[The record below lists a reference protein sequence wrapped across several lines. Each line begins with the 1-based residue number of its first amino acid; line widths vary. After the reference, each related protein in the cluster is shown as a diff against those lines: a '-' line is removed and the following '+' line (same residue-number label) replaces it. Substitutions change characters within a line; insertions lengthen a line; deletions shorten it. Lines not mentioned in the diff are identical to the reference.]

1 MLSPNRDAGP
11 SEGAWDGD
19 FTSPEDRAADY
30 SAGLTSLGFIKA
42 AIRRG
47 RRAWCAT
54 AAAGFLIGLAVYAT
68 SPPVYQASTTLL
80 LTNGPEPQPGAAVQD
95 DQTIAQ
101 SIPVAELALHKLG
114 LPESTA
120 TFLASYVA
128 TPVTDRALSII
139 VSAPTSNDAV
149 TRASALATAFLSY
162 RAAQLQ
168 AQQRQL
174 FGSLEQQVNQ
184 ARQHADSFSAQM
196 KKVLTQP
203 PSPAR
208 RTELTNLRIQRSQA
222 VGALNQLEQA
232 TNATKASTQALTT
245 TEVTGSQVLNA
256 AAPLPHS
263 RYRHLVLYPLVGLI
277 LGLVLGLG
285 VVIVRALISDR
296 LRRRDDIARALDAP
310 VRLSIGPVRFS
321 RWRPGK
327 RGLEAAQNSD
337 IQRIVMHLGAA
348 VRPGSS
354 GIASLAVV
362 PVDDPEVAALSLASL
377 ASSCSQEG
385 FRVILADLGQGAPA
399 AKLLG
404 ATGSGIQQV
413 RVNGTDLLVVVP
425 DPDDVELA
433 GPLRNLSRREKSAD
447 PLVAACSSAD
457 LLLTLAP
464 LDPSLGGEHL
474 ATWAANAVAVITAGR
489 SSWTRIHAVSEMIR
503 LAGTRLDSAV
513 LVGADKTDESLGITH
528 TPETD
533 HDAEAAEQSPRPDAQ
548 DVYVTADQGRGG
560 G

>member
-1 MLSPNRDAGP
+1 V
-11 SEGAWDGD
+11 
-19 FTSPEDRAADY
+19 T
-30 SAGLTSLGFIKA
+30 T
-42 AIRRG
+42 
-47 RRAWCAT
+47 
-54 AAAGFLIGLAVYAT
+54 
-68 SPPVYQASTTLL
+68 PPVYQASTTLL

-101 SIPVAELALHKLG
+101 SIPVAERALHKLG
-114 LPESTA
+114 LSENAA
-120 TFLASYVA
+120 TFLASYAA

-139 VSAPTSNDAV
+139 VNAPTSNDAV
-149 TRASALATAFLSY
+149 SRASALATAFLSY

-168 AQQRQL
+168 AQQTQL
-174 FGSLEQQVNQ
+174 FNSLEQQVNQ

-196 KKVLTQP
+196 TKVLTQP

-208 RTELTNLRIQRSQA
+208 RTELGNLRIQHNQA
-222 VGALNQLEQA
+222 VLALNQLEQT

-245 TEVTGSQVLNA
+245 TEVTGSQVLDA

-263 RYRHLVLYPLVGLI
+263 RYKHLVLYPLVGLI
-277 LGLVLGLG
+277 LGLVVGLG

-310 VRLSIGPVRFS
+310 VRLSVGPMRSS

-327 RGLEAAQNSD
+327 RGLEGAQNAD

-348 VRPGSS
+348 IRPGSS
-354 GIASLAVV
+354 GIVSLAVV

-385 FRVILADLGQGAPA
+385 FRVILADLCPGAPA

-404 ATGSGIQQV
+404 ATDSGIQQV

-425 DPDDVELA
+425 DPNDVELA
-433 GPLRNLSRREKSAD
+433 GPLRSLSRREESTD
-447 PLVAACSSAD
+447 PLVAACGSAD

-474 ATWAANAVAVITAGR
+474 GTWAANAVAMVTAGR
-489 SSWTRIHAVSEMIR
+489 STWTRIHAVSEMIR

-513 LVGADKTDESLGITH
+513 LVGADKTDESLGVAYA
-528 TPETD
+528 PETG
-533 HDAEAAEQSPRPDAQ
+533 HDAEVTEQSPRPAAQ
-548 DVYVTADQGRGG
+548 DAYVAADRGHAVAADRGHAVAADRGHAVAADRGHAVAADRGHAG